1 MKQHLAQKER
11 KLHQKDQAVA
21 QYKQQRAAI
30 EEKLYEKI
38 TFANDDRQFWK
49 EKAKDL
55 KEALEAS
62 ERANENLKKRV
73 IQLANENSSMNAAP
87 SPRDHELRKEVEEL
101 QNLIALRQLDFEEEK
116 KKAEERR
123 NQLNQELKRCSEDN
137 RKLARV
143 ANDFER
149 RLLAREAAP
158 QPEGVRSLMDARAT
172 EITAVKE
179 KLQNKEMEYRSL
191 EDSFRLLQR
200 AKRQQEE
207 EFRERERL
215 FNASSQAPSTLLEDT
230 LSIDSRRVRTRWE
243 SENLQDAGR
252 MSPESYA
259 TTNASSSRP
268 ETMAESG
275 APVLHALSIPMV
287 ESTSSSTIGTLRPS
301 VSSSSPVE
309 HFNPF
314 ANSLPRRPTGPTS
327 KAGKINAKSEIRIYG
342 RCVSLVFSC

>member
-1 MKQHLAQKER
+1 M
-11 KLHQKDQAVA
+11 A

-30 EEKLYEKI
+30 EERLYEKI

-55 KEALEAS
+55 KDALEAS

-73 IQLANENSSMNAAP
+73 IQLTNENVSMTASP
-87 SPRDHELRKEVEEL
+87 SPRDQELRKEVEEL
-101 QNLIALRQLDFEEEK
+101 QNLVAIKQLDLEEEK
-116 KKAEERR
+116 KRAQEQRA
-123 NQLNQELKRCSEDN
+123 QLSQELKRCSEDN

-149 RLLAREAAP
+149 RLLAREAVP
-158 QPEGVRSLMDARAT
+158 QPEGVRTLMEARAT

-179 KLQNKEMEYRSL
+179 KLHNKEMEYRSL

-243 SENLQDAGR
+243 SDNLQDSGR
-252 MSPESYA
+252 ISPESYA

-275 APVLHALSIPMV
+275 APSGLPTQSIPMV
-287 ESTSSSTIGTLRPS
+287 ESISSSTIATLRPGG
-301 VSSSSPVE
+301 SSSSPVD

-314 ANSLPRRPTGPTS
+314 ASNAPRRPTGS
-327 KAGKINAKSEIRIYG
+327 IAKANKINAKSEIRIYG
-342 RCVSLVFSC
+342 RYV